1 MDAAKSGCAEIRV
14 PMNDAS
20 AAAAKQRS
28 ASRRDHRFRRDREAP
43 IHISAQDAPP
53 LLTPMHPPWPRAQLR
68 SVFGVKGRSCA
79 LLACSGAARNHRS
92 CAVPETRKA
101 NHRDVDEQEQHKSQR
116 NKEVNC
122 ASGLA
127 ATEQSNGGRKGGDKR
142 GRQRQAC
149 PDDQWEENE
158 NHKDISEALKHVVR
172 GSLCLTRPFKTQ
184 RFCD

>member
-1 MDAAKSGCAEIRV
+1 MDAAKSGCARIRA
-14 PMNDAS
+14 PRNDAS
-20 AAAAKQRS
+20 AAAVT
-28 ASRRDHRFRRDREAP
+28 RRLAFHPGRRFRHDREEP
-43 IHISAQDAPP
+43 NHTSVQGAPP

-68 SVFGVKGRSCA
+68 SVFGAKGRSCA
-79 LLACSGAARNHRS
+79 LLACSGAAGNHRS

-116 NKEVNC
+116 HKELNF

-127 ATEQSNGGRKGGDKR
+127 ATEQSNGGRKGGGKR

-158 NHKDISEALKHVVR
+158 NKKDIS
-172 GSLCLTRPFKTQ
+172 
-184 RFCD
+184 